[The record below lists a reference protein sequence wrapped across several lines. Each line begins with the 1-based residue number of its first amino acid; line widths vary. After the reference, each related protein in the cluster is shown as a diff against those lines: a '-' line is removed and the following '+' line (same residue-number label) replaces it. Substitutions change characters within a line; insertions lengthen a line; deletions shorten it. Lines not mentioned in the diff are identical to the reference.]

1 LWTDLEDVFMKSILM
16 TAAAVFVL
24 AACGGGEAPATTAE
38 TPAAG
43 ETPAAAAAPM
53 PATPTALTGPAAGMW
68 RMTMTSQGMN
78 MPPTEICYEKQMTM
92 EDAQALQSGAGVEC
106 SENTFNATPGGM
118 TGHSVCKMGDMTM
131 TSDTK
136 VIGDFNTAYTVE
148 LTSSMSPAPAGM
160 PSSSVT
166 TIKMERLG
174 DCT

>member
-1 LWTDLEDVFMKSILM
+1 MKSILV
-16 TAAAVFVL
+16 TAAAVLVL
-24 AACGGGEAPATTAE
+24 AACGGGETPATTAE

-43 ETPAAAAAPM
+43 ETPAAPAAAPT
-53 PATPTALTGPAAGMW
+53 PAAATALTGPAAGKW
-68 RMTMTSQGMN
+68 RMTMTTQGMS

-92 EDAQALQSGAGVEC
+92 EEAQAVQAEAGVEC

-136 VIGDFNTAYTVE
+136 VVGDFNTAYTMEV
-148 LTSSMSPAPAGM
+148 TSSMNPAPTGM
-160 PSSSVT
+160 PNPSVT
-166 TIKMERLG
+166 SIKMERIG